1 MNQRGFSLIEML
13 LSVTIISMLVGLSL
27 PIYQSYQTRNDL
39 VVTTE
44 GIASMLRRA
53 QTYAQGM
60 NGNSQW
66 GVHVQS
72 GSAVL
77 FKGTSYAAPR
87 DTAFDESLS
96 IPTTF
101 TISGLSDIVF
111 SKLYALPSATGSIT
125 LTNSTNNE
133 TRTVTINGKGM
144 VSY

>member
-39 VVTTE
+39 VVTSE

-66 GVHVQS
+66 GVRVQS

-77 FKGTSYAAPR
+77 FKGTSYAAR
-87 DTAFDESLS
+87 DAAFDESMT

-101 TISGLSDIVF
+101 IVSGLSDILF